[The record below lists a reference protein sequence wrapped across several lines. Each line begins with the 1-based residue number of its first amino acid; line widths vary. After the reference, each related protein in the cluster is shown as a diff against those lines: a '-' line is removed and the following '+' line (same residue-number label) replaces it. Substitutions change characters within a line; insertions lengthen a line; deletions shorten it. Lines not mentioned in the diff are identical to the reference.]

1 MLAKSAQLNVLTRL
15 ITHYWGTWLLLVIWV
30 STQYLGGPTLWDYSR
45 PAIIDGQMWR
55 VLSGHFVH
63 LNTTHLL
70 MNSLGLLG
78 IVSVFGPTLS
88 MARPLVLSIG
98 IALGISLALWLS
110 EPQLIHYAGA
120 SGVLHGL
127 FAAGIVLAH
136 DLSPRFRLLAAAALI
151 AKLIA
156 ETQFNTGSAELIGA
170 PVIHAAHQWGA
181 GLGCVLALSMAWLS
195 TRQKPPIRRA

>member
-1 MLAKSAQLNVLTRL
+1 MLTKSARFNVITRVFL
-15 ITHYWGTWLLLVIWV
+15 RYWGTMLLLVIWV
-30 STQYLGGPTLWDYSR
+30 SSQYLGGPALWDYSR
-45 PAIIDGQMWR
+45 SAITDGQVWR

-78 IVSVFGPTLS
+78 IVAVWGTALNG
-88 MARPLVLSIG
+88 ARPLWLSMSIG
-98 IALGISLALWLS
+98 LGISVSLWLG
-110 EPQLIHYAGA
+110 EPQLQHYAGA

-127 FAAGIVLAH
+127 FAAGIILAR
-136 DLSPRFRLLAAAALI
+136 DLDLRFRLFAGAALI

-181 GLGCVLALSMAWLS
+181 LWGAVLASAYVAVTA
-195 TRQKPPIRRA
+195 TRRR

>member
-1 MLAKSAQLNVLTRL
+1 MLAKSAQFNAITRV
-15 ITHYWGTWLLLVIWV
+15 INHYWSTWLLLMIWV
-30 STQYLGGPTLWDYSR
+30 MTQYLGGAAQWDYAR
-45 PAIIDGQMWR
+45 PAILDGQLWR

-63 LNTTHLL
+63 LNTTHLV
-70 MNSLGLLG
+70 MNALGLLG
-78 IVSVFGPTLS
+78 IVSLFGEALS
-88 MARPLVLSIG
+88 LARPLWLSIG
-98 IALGISLALWLS
+98 IALGISLALWFS

-127 FAAGIVLAH
+127 FAAGIVLAR
-136 DLSPRFRLLAAAALI
+136 DVSLRFRLLAAAALV

-181 GLGCVLALSMAWLS
+181 GLGCILALGMTCFFGKKA
-195 TRQKPPIRRA
+195 P

>member
-1 MLAKSAQLNVLTRL
+1 MLAKSSQFNVISSFLS
-15 ITHYWGTWLLLVIWV
+15 HYRGTWLLLVIWIL
-30 STQYLGGPTLWDYSR
+30 TQYVGGPALWDYSR
-45 PAIIDGQMWR
+45 SAITDGQLWR

-78 IVSVFGPTLS
+78 IVSVWGAALHG
-88 MARPLVLSIG
+88 ARPLWLSIG
-98 IALGISLALWLS
+98 IGLGISLSLWLA
-110 EPQLIHYAGA
+110 EPQLQHYAGA

-136 DLSPRFRLLAAAALI
+136 DLSPRFRLVAAAALL

-170 PVIHAAHQWGA
+170 PVIHGAHQWGA
-181 GLGCVLALSMAWLS
+181 LWGFALASIYTVFVFAAA
-195 TRQKPPIRRA
+195 RRR

>member
-1 MLAKSAQLNVLTRL
+1 MLAKSAQFNAITNL
-15 ITHYWGTWLLLVIWV
+15 ITHYWGTWLLLVIWI
-30 STQYLGGPTLWDYSR
+30 STQYGGGPALWDYSR
-45 PAIIDGQMWR
+45 AAITDGQLWR

-78 IVSVFGPTLS
+78 IVGVWGTALNG
-88 MARPLVLSIG
+88 ARPLWLSTSIG
-98 IALGISLALWLS
+98 LGISVSLWLG
-110 EPQLIHYAGA
+110 EPQLQHYAGA

-127 FAAGIVLAH
+127 FAAGIILAH
-136 DLSPRFRLLAAAALI
+136 DLNLRFRLMAAAALI

-170 PVIHAAHQWGA
+170 PVIHAAHQWGTLWGA
-181 GLGCVLALSMAWLS
+181 VLASAYVTFNLM
-195 TRQKPPIRRA
+195 IRHK